1 MMRGLVIAV
10 IVILLVAFG
19 PCRADAHGSLE
30 ATSSPTLT
38 PDVIEK

>member
-10 IVILLVAFG
+10 VILLVAFG
-19 PCRADAHGSLE
+19 PCHADAHGSLE